1 MLLFGQSSP
10 VEAWCSWELCLHTGQ
25 AAVQRA
31 FVNISI
37 FEHILVQGLGLFT
50 LCLFIYPAHVGVTQ
64 GLCRGL
70 FCHPSSYLS
79 GCRYQRLTA

>member
-31 FVNISI
+31 FINISI
-37 FEHILVQGLGLFT
+37 SEHILV
-50 LCLFIYPAHVGVTQ
+50 
-64 GLCRGL
+64 
-70 FCHPSSYLS
+70 
-79 GCRYQRLTA
+79 